1 MKLFLLTLLASLSL
15 ASTDVYPPK
24 EAYNEFVFIATSD
37 YHCNLYI
44 ELAGQN
50 LEAMADAE
58 SILDTKQL
66 KEALNQFMYNSSKAI
81 SICVYIDEQTTAEI
95 VEIQNSISYYY
106 YKNYK

>member
-1 MKLFLLTLLASLSL
+1 MKLLLLALLASLSL

-24 EAYNEFVFIATSD
+24 EAYNEFTFIATSD
-37 YHCNLYI
+37 YQCNLYI

-58 SILDTKQL
+58 STLNTKQL
-66 KEALNQFMYNSSKAI
+66 KASFHQFMNNSSKAI
-81 SICVYIDEQTTAEI
+81 DVCAYIDEQTTADI

>member
-24 EAYNEFVFIATSD
+24 EAYNELTFIATSD
-37 YHCNLYI
+37 YQCNLYM

-50 LEAMADAE
+50 LKALANAE
-58 SILDTKQL
+58 STSNTKQL
-66 KEALNQFMYNSSKAI
+66 KVSFNQFMSNSTKAI
-81 SICVYIDEQTTAEI
+81 DVCSYIDKQTTADI
-95 VEIQNSISYYY
+95 IAIKNSVFYYY